1 MKNGQTTLHRDKRS
15 LKYGG
20 FSVAITVLV
29 IVAVLA
35 LNVLATYVENNNG
48 LKIDF
53 TPTDAYT
60 LDKNAETAIRDLE
73 NDIIIYTF
81 IPAGQADNY
90 SGMIQNIVA
99 LFDGASDKIM

>member
-48 LKIDF
+48 F
-53 TPTDAYT
+53 
-60 LDKNAETAIRDLE
+60 KN
-73 NDIIIYTF
+73 
-81 IPAGQADNY
+81 
-90 SGMIQNIVA
+90 
-99 LFDGASDKIM
+99 